1 MIEFPGTGRAKH
13 RFYCTD
19 FAACESPFA
28 KASISDG
35 RYRYA
40 FPSLTCGITPARDWR
55 MKHEKEIVAELSALE
70 AIPNLASDRAN
81 IERNAAA
88 IQELFNKRGVVTKLL
103 TLEDAPPLIVAHLFE
118 AMACEVPVIATR
130 VGGIPEL
137 VEDKGCGYL
146 FEIGD
151 VDGMAAASLQ
161 VLSEDA
167 ERERLGR
174 RGREIAVS
182 RFRTE
187 KIIPQYEELYSR
199 VVRESPA

>member
-1 MIEFPGTGRAKH
+1 VREYLSVADLLLLPSQS
-13 RFYCTD
+13 
-19 FAACESPFA
+19 ESF
-28 KASISDG
+28 G
-35 RYRYA
+35 
-40 FPSLTCGITPARDWR
+40 LT
-55 MKHEKEIVAELSALE
+55 AL
-70 AIPNLASDRAN
+70 
-81 IERNAAA
+81 
-88 IQELFNKRGVVTKLL
+88 
-103 TLEDAPPLIVAHLFE
+103 E

-151 VDGMAAASLQ
+151 VDGMAAASLR
-161 VLSEDA
+161 VLSDDA
-167 ERERLGR
+167 ERDGLGR

-199 VVRESPA
+199 VIRESTA